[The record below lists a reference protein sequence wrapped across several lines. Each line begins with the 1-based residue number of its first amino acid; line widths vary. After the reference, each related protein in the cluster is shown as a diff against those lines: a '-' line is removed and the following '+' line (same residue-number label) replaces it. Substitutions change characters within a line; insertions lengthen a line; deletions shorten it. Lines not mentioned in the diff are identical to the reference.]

1 MATSS
6 PCDHVGMGT
15 GRASTAIVLFTDLVG
30 STEMREALGD
40 DRADEL
46 RRRHDRLLRDAIA
59 AHGGSEVK
67 GTGDG
72 LMVVFDSAAEAVSAA
87 VAMQSSVHQ
96 AARAFAAPVAIRIG
110 ISAGDVVWEEDDC
123 FGRPVVE
130 ARRLCDAT
138 TGGRILAADIVRMLA
153 GTRGGHTFSAVGSLD
168 LKGLGEPLT
177 AAEVAWSSRLDGSP
191 LPEVLERGNVVAF
204 VGRVAEREELD
215 TGWKAARAGGRRVML
230 LSGEPGIGKTRLAAE
245 VARAAHDEGAV
256 VLFGRCDEDAA
267 VPYQP
272 FAEALR
278 GYAGAVGLRAVTEE
292 ADASLPALSRLVPG
306 LFDLQSSAGPRET
319 ADAETE
325 RFLLFESVVAWLT
338 AVASDTAVV
347 LVLDDLHWAGKP
359 TLLLL
364 RHLLRADGLKGV
376 LVLGTY
382 RDTDLGRGHPLGE
395 VLADLRSDPAVKRL
409 ALSGLGDF
417 EVVEFVAAMA
427 GHDLGDEGAALARAV
442 YTETEGNPFF
452 VDQVLR
458 HLAESGS
465 IVREQGRWGRTAHGD
480 TLGIPQGVRDV
491 VGRRLGRLSDASNA
505 VLEAAAVVGREFDL
519 DLVAGT
525 ADLDIDH
532 VLDALEPAESAR
544 LITAV
549 GSAGRRYMFAHA
561 LVRSTI
567 LDEIATTRR
576 LRLHRRAA
584 LTLEPRASSDPA
596 VLADLAHHYG
606 EAAAL
611 GEGAKAVEYA
621 RLAAAHATHGLA
633 YEEAADLLGRAID
646 VLDPSASDDQR
657 TRADLMLGIG
667 QALWST
673 GDAAGADA
681 AFWEVVESSRQLGDA
696 ELLARAALAFFG
708 KGVTRVAG
716 TSDPAIVAVL
726 EEAAAAL
733 PANDSA
739 LRAAV
744 LARLSG
750 ELYFDIDSSERR
762 VDLRNQAVA
771 MAHRLSDPGTLLS
784 VLDAG
789 FGAVVSADG
798 LHFRRDVCDE
808 IVALARQVGDLEHE
822 MNGLAFAFSSRV
834 DAGDLDGAEE
844 FHAQAASIAERLR
857 QPTYLWAD
865 RVRAATVAFARGRV
879 ADAERLAN
887 EALAL
892 GRSAANATASQM
904 FGIFEMARR
913 RLVGG
918 LEEMEPLTQAMVDQY
933 PRLPAWR
940 TGLAYIQAELEEF
953 DAAAEQLEILAVDDF
968 AVLPRDLNW
977 PVGISLCAFVA
988 ARLGDRDRCAL
999 LADLMTALAGFTIS
1013 AGMPADCL
1021 GASEV
1026 FTGMAALAAGR
1037 TSAGEALLAHGIER
1051 NRAIGMPGWEASGR
1065 WEWAR
1070 LLLRQG
1076 DDVRARPLLTDALEG
1091 FEHIGASRLAD
1102 LVRAELLSRR

>member
-1 MATSS
+1 
-6 PCDHVGMGT
+6 
-15 GRASTAIVLFTDLVG
+15 
-30 STEMREALGD
+30 
-40 DRADEL
+40 
-46 RRRHDRLLRDAIA
+46 
-59 AHGGSEVK
+59 
-67 GTGDG
+67 
-72 LMVVFDSAAEAVSAA
+72 
-87 VAMQSSVHQ
+87 
-96 AARAFAAPVAIRIG
+96 
-110 ISAGDVVWEEDDC
+110 
-123 FGRPVVE
+123 
-130 ARRLCDAT
+130 
-138 TGGRILAADIVRMLA
+138 
-153 GTRGGHTFSAVGSLD
+153 
-168 LKGLGEPLT
+168 
-177 AAEVAWSSRLDGSP
+177 
-191 LPEVLERGNVVAF
+191 
-204 VGRVAEREELD
+204 
-215 TGWKAARAGGRRVML
+215 
-230 LSGEPGIGKTRLAAE
+230 
-245 VARAAHDEGAV
+245 
-256 VLFGRCDEDAA
+256 
-267 VPYQP
+267 
-272 FAEALR
+272 
-278 GYAGAVGLRAVTEE
+278 
-292 ADASLPALSRLVPG
+292 
-306 LFDLQSSAGPRET
+306 
-319 ADAETE
+319 
-325 RFLLFESVVAWLT
+325 
-338 AVASDTAVV
+338 
-347 LVLDDLHWAGKP
+347 
-359 TLLLL
+359 
-364 RHLLRADGLKGV
+364 
-376 LVLGTY
+376 
-382 RDTDLGRGHPLGE
+382 
-395 VLADLRSDPAVKRL
+395 
-409 ALSGLGDF
+409 
-417 EVVEFVAAMA
+417 
-427 GHDLGDEGAALARAV
+427 
-442 YTETEGNPFF
+442 
-452 VDQVLR
+452 
-458 HLAESGS
+458 
-465 IVREQGRWGRTAHGD
+465 
-480 TLGIPQGVRDV
+480 
-491 VGRRLGRLSDASNA
+491 
-505 VLEAAAVVGREFDL
+505 
-519 DLVAGT
+519 
-525 ADLDIDH
+525 
-532 VLDALEPAESAR
+532 
-544 LITAV
+544 
-549 GSAGRRYMFAHA
+549 MFAHA

-646 VLDPSASDDQR
+646 VLDPNASDDQR

-696 ELLARAALAFFG
+696 ELL
-708 KGVTRVAG
+708 GVTRVAG

-892 GRSAANATASQM
+892 GRSAANATALQM

-1091 FEHIGASRLAD
+1091 FEHIG
-1102 LVRAELLSRR
+1102 ELLSRR